1 MENEKEDKTENKC
14 FNGSSIYG
22 NGRSN
27 YDRKTEI
34 KEGSRGEKDDLK
46 DGRKRDRQDSDNFQR
61 DGKFV
66 RRGKYF
72 FFLFFFFF
80 LFHSCPLFHS
90 FIYLCFYLS
99 NYLFAITVYF
109 FDYLIF
115 FRCYI
120 FCCELFTISREFHTK
135 FC

>member
-72 FFLFFFFF
+72 FLLFSLSLLPFISFLYLFMFLFIQLFICNHSLLFRLFNFFSVLYF
-80 LFHSCPLFHS
+80 LL
-90 FIYLCFYLS
+90 
-99 NYLFAITVYF
+99 
-109 FDYLIF
+109 
-115 FRCYI
+115 
-120 FCCELFTISREFHTK
+120 
-135 FC
+135 